1 MKKIIAIFALF
12 TISMQAQDIQGGF
25 KFIANSPTFTD
36 DVKNDSKGKLN
47 FGVGYFENMDIND
60 HVSLQGEL
68 NYNSISYEI
77 GNTTT
82 NYTFIDI
89 PVLVIRKF
97 GDFGVG
103 VGYQYAI
110 GWGGKQEYDGGS
122 SEVKPGNDQ
131 GMLLDLSY
139 QFDKVNISARYYLGS
154 ELIYDGNAVRNL
166 AVSVGYIVF

>member
-25 KFIANSPTFTD
+25 KFIANSPGFSD
-36 DVKNDSKGKLN
+36 DVKNDAKGKLN
-47 FGVGYFENMDIND
+47 FGIGYFENMDINEN
-60 HVSLQGEL
+60 VALQGEL

-77 GNTTT
+77 GRTTT

-103 VGYQYAI
+103 FGYQYAI
-110 GWGGKQEYDGGS
+110 GWGGKEESDAGTT
-122 SEVKPGNDQ
+122 EIKPGNDQ

-139 QFDKVNISARYYLGS
+139 QFDKVNIGARYYYGS
-154 ELIYDGNAVRNL
+154 ELIYGGNAVRNL
-166 AVSVGYIVF
+166 SVSFGYIVF